1 MLPNVTNI
9 SKIRLTHARFFIF
22 KTMHAL
28 ARKHA
33 RCQVKNNA
41 RISQKTRTDD
51 EFRTLELVKE
61 RFKRTPR
68 REREKREVPQRRH
81 GQNIDQDWGSIWP
94 VARTFHP
101 ATVPLPIRQGYPA
114 TSQPIPD
121 KYGNAELMKIPNF
134 LHLTPPVIERQCL
147 ALKKFCTPWP
157 AGLETREKQIINFP
171 LTLSTSSYLHSS
183 PSIRDPRARVVTM
196 KVPVDA
202 LNLDKHAL
210 NKLLRL
216 VVDRYDPKTGLL
228 TLVADRCPLSNQ
240 NQEYLQYLLTVLVN
254 ESKKS
259 GPFSHEE
266 NDLFENRVFS
276 WSKVQT
282 DTTQRRLNEVRGEAM
297 SSEFVQEYEKV
308 VTEIHNSGEDDY
320 TISQYRDAV
329 LKLYGL

>member
-1 MLPNVTNI
+1 MLCQQLLATRNLVQLVTCA
-9 SKIRLTHARFFIF
+9 SST
-22 KTMHAL
+22 AL
-28 ARKHA
+28 SR
-33 RCQVKNNA
+33 
-41 RISQKTRTDD
+41 TRSNDD

-254 ESKKS
+254 ESKKREAWEDEKDITDR
-259 GPFSHEE
+259 EE
-266 NDLFENRVFS
+266 FQFDDSSSAKNIKLL
-276 WSKVQT
+276 Q
-282 DTTQRRLNEVRGEAM
+282 EVRGEAM

-329 LKLYGL
+329 LKLYGLKE